1 MSPKELLYIEDAL
14 NHEKHMKSCCTQN
27 AECLSDPSL
36 KNMVSDMA
44 AKHQAVFDK
53 LYQLLQ

>member
-14 NHEKHMKSCCTQN
+14 NHEKHMKTCCTRN
-27 AECLSDPSL
+27 ADCLQDPTL

-44 AKHQAVFDK
+44 QRHQALFDK
-53 LYQLLQ
+53 LFRLL

>member
-14 NHEKHMKSCCTQN
+14 NHEKHMKTCCMQS
-27 AECLSDPSL
+27 ADCLSDPSL

-44 AKHQAVFDK
+44 QKHQIVFDSIFK
-53 LYQLLQ
+53 LLH

>member
-14 NHEKHMKSCCTQN
+14 NHEKHMKTCCTQN
-27 AECLSDPSL
+27 AECLQDPTL

-44 AKHQAVFDK
+44 HRHQALFDK
-53 LYQLLQ
+53 LLQLL

>member
-14 NHEKHMKSCCTQN
+14 NHEKHMKTCCTRN
-27 AECLSDPSL
+27 ADCLQDPTL

-44 AKHQAVFDK
+44 QRHQALFDK
-53 LYQLLQ
+53 LLQLL

>member
-14 NHEKHMKSCCTQN
+14 NHEKHMKTCCTRN
-27 AECLSDPSL
+27 ADCLQDPAL

-44 AKHQAVFDK
+44 QRHQALFDK
-53 LYQLLQ
+53 LFQLL